1 MNYKG
6 YALLIEQSP
15 HTGAIHISAIPDTGA
30 TIRRTFYFFTKAQA
44 VRAIKQEIK
53 NESL

>member
-6 YALLIEQSP
+6 YTMLIEQSP
-15 HTGAIHISAIPDTGA
+15 TTGAIHISAIPDTGD

-44 VRAIKQEIK
+44 VRAMKQEIN
-53 NESL
+53 NEVV

>member
-6 YALLIEQSP
+6 YALLIEQNP
-15 HTGAIHISAIPDTGA
+15 ITCAIHISAIPDTGE

-44 VRAIKQEIK
+44 VRAIKGVI

>member
-6 YALLIEQSP
+6 YTLLIEQSP
-15 HTGAIHISAIPDTGA
+15 HTGAIHISAIPDTGD

-44 VRAIKQEIK
+44 VSAMKGVI